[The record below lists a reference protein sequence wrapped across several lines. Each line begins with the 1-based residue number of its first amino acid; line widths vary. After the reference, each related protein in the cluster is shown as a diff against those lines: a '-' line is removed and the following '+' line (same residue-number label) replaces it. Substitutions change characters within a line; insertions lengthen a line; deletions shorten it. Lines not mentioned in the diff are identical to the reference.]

1 MLAEVRRQLLLHD
14 AQLSTEVQLLLHHH
28 LIFRVLRQLDSE
40 VHRHPRLF
48 RQVQRL
54 RQRMMIPSPDWRM
67 TREPRPK
74 IRFQIHLGK
83 KNILK
88 NSFFF
93 SYSEVDHSKNM
104 LYFRMKSHINVTD
117 KSLKGY

>member
-14 AQLSTEVQLLLHHH
+14 AQLSTAVQLLLHHH

-40 VHRHPRLF
+40 AHRHPRLLL
-48 RQVQRL
+48 QVRRL
-54 RQRMMIPSPDWRM
+54 QQRMMIPLPDWRM

-88 NSFFF
+88 SVFL
-93 SYSEVDHSKNM
+93 SSSEVENS
-104 LYFRMKSHINVTD
+104 
-117 KSLKGY
+117 